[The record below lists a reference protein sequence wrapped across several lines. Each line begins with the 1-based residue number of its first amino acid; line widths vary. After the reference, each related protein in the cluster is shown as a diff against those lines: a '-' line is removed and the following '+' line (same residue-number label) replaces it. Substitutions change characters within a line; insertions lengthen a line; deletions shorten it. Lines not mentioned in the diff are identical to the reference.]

1 MILKGSQRGA
11 AIELGHHLLKAEN
24 EHVELHELRGFM
36 ADDMLGAMKEAQAV
50 ARGTRCRQHLF
61 SVSFNP
67 PEGEAPSIAAFE
79 RAIEQVEEANGL
91 SGQPRIVVFHEKAGR
106 RHAHCVWSR
115 IDADTMTARHLPF
128 FKNRLR
134 EISKDLYLEHG
145 WRMPMGL
152 IDSSQRDPLNFNLA
166 EWQQAKREG
175 NDPRALK
182 ALLQEC
188 WAASDNASVFEQS
201 LKERGVHLA
210 AGERRNFVVVDFH
223 GEVHSLPRALGLKGK
238 DVAARLGDGANLKSV
253 GAVQSDVAARM
264 TGAIKRH
271 IADAR
276 SKFQERSK
284 AIGTAKQTM
293 VAEHRADRASL
304 KDRQRDQWDE
314 ATRQR
319 ASRMPRGVKALW
331 WRFTG
336 QYKQVRTLNEREA
349 AEQRA
354 AQRNERERMIA
365 RQLDERRAL
374 KANERSLRSEQAE
387 RLKDLRRD
395 VGRFL
400 SLSRGRDHAA
410 PSRQK
415 GIDLGLKLQR

>member
-11 AIELGHHLLKAEN
+11 ASELGHHLLKAEN
-24 EHVELHELRGFM
+24 EQVELHELRGFM
-36 ADDMLGAMKEAQAV
+36 ADDVPGAMKEAQAV

-67 PEGEAPSIAAFE
+67 PENEIVSVAAFE
-79 RAIEQVEEANGL
+79 RAIDQVETANGL
-91 SGQPRIVVFHEKAGR
+91 NGQPRIVIFHEKEGR

-115 IDADTMTARHLPF
+115 IDAETMTARPLPF
-128 FKNRLR
+128 FKNKLR

-152 IDSSQRDPLNFNLA
+152 VDSRQRDPLNFSLA

-188 WAASDNASVFEQS
+188 WASSDSAGAFEQS

-210 AGERRNFVVVDFH
+210 TGDRRSIVVVDFK
-223 GEVHSLPRALGLKGK
+223 GEIHSLPRALGMKTK
-238 DVAARLGDGANLKSV
+238 DVAARLGDGASLKPV
-253 GAVQSDVAARM
+253 DTVRQDVANRM

-271 IADAR
+271 IDDAR
-276 SKFQERSK
+276 AKFRERSE
-284 AIGTAKQTM
+284 ALGTAKRNM
-293 VAEHRADRASL
+293 VTEHRADRTSL
-304 KDRQRDQWDE
+304 RDRQREQWDD

-331 WRFTG
+331 WRLTG
-336 QYKQVRTLNEREA
+336 QYKQVRSQNEREA
-349 AEQRA
+349 AQQRA
-354 AQRNERERMIA
+354 AQREERERLVA
-365 RQLDERRAL
+365 RQLEERRAL
-374 KANERSLRSEQAE
+374 KATERSLRSEQAE
-387 RLKDLRRD
+387 RLKELRRD

-400 SLSRGRDHAA
+400 GLSRGRDA
-410 PSRQK
+410 SERSVRR
-415 GIDLGLKLQR
+415 GVNLGLKLER